1 MLKRFEVKN
10 FKNFGEK
17 LVFDLSEV
25 KSYEFN
31 SEAIKNNIVNK
42 SLIYGP
48 NGSGKSNLGF
58 AILDLVS
65 HLTDTQKD
73 IRFYI
78 DFLNA
83 GCAEDHAEFK
93 YTFQLGKDVVDYC
106 YHKTAHDLLVFE
118 ELHINGKQVIKYD
131 RKKEKDISVNLNG
144 AETLNKFLN
153 GNKISAVK
161 YVKSNAVLKGN
172 QINKAFY
179 EFYDFVERM
188 LLFRSLDSNVY
199 IGFQSGNSHIQP
211 DIVKRGKL
219 KDFEDFLNRNG
230 IKCKLTK
237 TIVNNQEDIAF
248 DFGKKTINFYLNA
261 SNGTK
266 ALTLFYYWLMRLR
279 EKTKGVSFLFID
291 EFDAFYHHELA
302 RLVVEEV
309 KNTSCQSILTTHNTA
324 LMSNDLLRPDCYF
337 ILDNNKIDPIY
348 KFTDKELRKA
358 HNIEKMYKA
367 GAFDE

>member
-10 FKNFGEK
+10 FKNFGEN

-31 SEAIKNNIVNK
+31 PEAIKNNIVNK
-42 SLIYGP
+42 CLIYGP

-83 GCAEDHAEFK
+83 GSEENHAEFK
-93 YTFQLGKDVVDYC
+93 YSFQFGKESVDYC

-131 RKKEKDISVNLNG
+131 RKKEKDIIVNLSG

-161 YVKSNAVLKGN
+161 YVKSNAVLKEN
-172 QINKAFY
+172 QTNKAFY

-188 LLFRSLDSNVY
+188 LLFRSLDTNVY

-230 IKCKLTK
+230 IKCKLIK

-266 ALTLFYYWLMRLR
+266 ALTLFYYWLLRLR
-279 EKTKGVSFLFID
+279 EKTKAVSFLFID

-309 KNTSCQSILTTHNTA
+309 KNTSCQAILTTHNTA